1 MMPVGTVL
9 QGKYRIEKQLSSGGF
24 GNTYKAVVVAT
35 GSTVA
40 VKEFFLKGVTER
52 DTTTQMVS
60 VSNITNYDTFVQQ
73 REKFRKESRRM
84 SELHNPH
91 IVAVHDSFEENGT
104 AYYVMDYID
113 GESLSEMLRRTGKP
127 LSEEEVRN
135 ILAQILDA
143 LHYVHKNKLW
153 HLDVKPGNIMVD
165 STGRARLIDFG
176 ASKQIDQTTGGATA
190 KTAVTFTSGYAPR
203 EQIEQSY
210 KKFGPWTDIYA
221 LGATLYCLLNNKR
234 PPVPSEI
241 DEDQTT
247 DKHNVL
253 PFPNGISQELRNLIV
268 WMMTPSRTNR
278 PQNVRMVADCLHIQL
293 PSEEE
298 ETDVAG
304 VELQDDDIEVE
315 VAEVE
320 EGTELLDAQAKGEPH
335 DEPEESPEDEDGEE
349 EEDILEDDAQDEDE
363 QELNEAKSEEAED
376 DDEDADGFEDES
388 GFEHEEAKVED
399 KSKSYLII
407 IILIGIAL
415 LAFLSLFRKCDSKP
429 APPAAET
436 ALESWEDK
444 DANDSV
450 AEEDISY
457 KGPVKTM
464 KWNITDLG
472 ECDYTGSV
480 DRNGKPHGQ
489 GEARFTDGRYYKG
502 RFYRGQLTNNVEG
515 LFKYQNGDTFKGRFE
530 GNRFYYGTYTDAS
543 NGNYFTGWFNS
554 KGRPKEGDKYDKSGN
569 HLEHIG

>member
-113 GESLSEMLRRTGKP
+113 GESLSEKLRRTGKP
-127 LSEEEVRN
+127 LTEEEVRN

-210 KKFGPWTDIYA
+210 KKFGPWTDLYG
-221 LGATLYCLLNNKR
+221 LGATLYTLLTNTLPPLPSDIDDDDADDKHEALPFATPVSPRMHQLILWMMKTSKSKR
-234 PPVPSEI
+234 PQSAEAVLEFIGQPVGGE
-241 DEDQTT
+241 QTVKAEPVRRKPINANPKPAT
-247 DKHNVL
+247 
-253 PFPNGISQELRNLIV
+253 SQP
-268 WMMTPSRTNR
+268 T
-278 PQNVRMVADCLHIQL
+278 
-293 PSEEE
+293 
-298 ETDVAG
+298 
-304 VELQDDDIEVE
+304 
-315 VAEVE
+315 
-320 EGTELLDAQAKGEPH
+320 
-335 DEPEESPEDEDGEE
+335 
-349 EEDILEDDAQDEDE
+349 
-363 QELNEAKSEEAED
+363 
-376 DDEDADGFEDES
+376 
-388 GFEHEEAKVED
+388 
-399 KSKSYLII
+399 
-407 IILIGIAL
+407 
-415 LAFLSLFRKCDSKP
+415 
-429 APPAAET
+429 APPAKGSNAKTYAILAFAAVCLLGAVAFFLLKGSGGATDQTDKKTEKVEAVDNKNVVAVVVLMKSADKLDYFALADKGGGKYKVVEHEPNYTPAEKQVNVAVST
-436 ALESWEDK
+436 DHATNQLNRIDALVDEVSSKYSKAKLMFIAQKNLSADPSMQ
-444 DANDSV
+444 A
-450 AEEDISY
+450 IS
-457 KGPVKTM
+457 KKLSG
-464 KWNITDLG
+464 I
-472 ECDYTGSV
+472 
-480 DRNGKPHGQ
+480 
-489 GEARFTDGRYYKG
+489 
-502 RFYRGQLTNNVEG
+502 
-515 LFKYQNGDTFKGRFE
+515 
-530 GNRFYYGTYTDAS
+530 GNSIFYYNPAKYSTDEVALVEEYVS
-543 NGNYFTGWFNS
+543 QHGSIT
-554 KGRPKEGDKYDKSGN
+554 
-569 HLEHIG
+569 H

>member
-1 MMPVGTVL
+1 MSNTTMMPVGTVL

-113 GESLSEMLRRTGKP
+113 GESLSEKLRRTGKP
-127 LSEEEVRN
+127 LTEEEVRN

-268 WMMTPSRTNR
+268 WMMTPSRSNR
-278 PQNVRMVADCLHIQL
+278 PQNVFVVADYLHIQL

-304 VELQDDDIEVE
+304 AELQDDDIEVE

-320 EGTELLDAQAKGEPH
+320 EGTELLDAQAESEPH
-335 DEPEESPEDEDGEE
+335 DEPEENPEYEDDEE
-349 EEDILEDDAQDEDE
+349 EEEYDDGDDE
-363 QELNEAKSEEAED
+363 EEAY
-376 DDEDADGFEDES
+376 G
-388 GFEHEEAKVED
+388 EE
-399 KSKSYLII
+399 
-407 IILIGIAL
+407 
-415 LAFLSLFRKCDSKP
+415 
-429 APPAAET
+429 
-436 ALESWEDK
+436 K
-444 DANDSV
+444 DAGSEQSSDL
-450 AEEDISY
+450 AELLFN
-457 KGPVKTM
+457 P
-464 KWNITDLG
+464 
-472 ECDYTGSV
+472 
-480 DRNGKPHGQ
+480 
-489 GEARFTDGRYYKG
+489 
-502 RFYRGQLTNNVEG
+502 
-515 LFKYQNGDTFKGRFE
+515 LFKLFIVILFLVLFFLLVNG
-530 GNRFYYGTYTDAS
+530 
-543 NGNYFTGWFNS
+543 YFTN
-554 KGRPKEGDKYDKSGN
+554 
-569 HLEHIG
+569 

>member
-73 REKFRKESRRM
+73 REKFRKESQRM
-84 SELHNPH
+84 SKLHNPH

-113 GESLSEMLRRTGKP
+113 GESLSEKLRRTGKP
-127 LSEEEVRN
+127 LTEEEVRN

-176 ASKQIDQTTGGATA
+176 ASKQIDQITGGATA

-253 PFPNGISQELRNLIV
+253 TFPNGISQELRNLIV

-335 DEPEESPEDEDGEE
+335 DEPEESSEDEDDEE
-349 EEDILEDDAQDEDE
+349 EEEYDDGDDE
-363 QELNEAKSEEAED
+363 EEAYGGK
-376 DDEDADGFEDES
+376 EDAGSEQNSEPAELLSNPLFKL
-388 GFEHEEAKVED
+388 FIV
-399 KSKSYLII
+399 
-407 IILIGIAL
+407 ILILVLFFL
-415 LAFLSLFRKCDSKP
+415 L
-429 APPAAET
+429 
-436 ALESWEDK
+436 
-444 DANDSV
+444 V
-450 AEEDISY
+450 
-457 KGPVKTM
+457 
-464 KWNITDLG
+464 
-472 ECDYTGSV
+472 
-480 DRNGKPHGQ
+480 NGHC
-489 GEARFTDGRYYKG
+489 
-502 RFYRGQLTNNVEG
+502 TN
-515 LFKYQNGDTFKGRFE
+515 
-530 GNRFYYGTYTDAS
+530 
-543 NGNYFTGWFNS
+543 
-554 KGRPKEGDKYDKSGN
+554 
-569 HLEHIG
+569 